1 MYLSHLQVVTFTALT
16 ATSINPTGTTNYRP
30 VNVRGR
36 VLDHRGD
43 LQQRVRSKVPTD
55 RIFTGTSQPKTQN
68 SAGNR
73 RPSLA
78 GKASG
83 QQRQQQ
89 YDSAISYLD
98 WTPLVQYE
106 ESLETVMPSTVNGR
120 QDYQQRQV
128 RQPDAI
134 VTFVTPPPTTTIA
147 THHNNKLRPKNR
159 VQDYDN
165 EKDNNFQSG
174 NHYQY
179 VNVSE
184 LAEINNNKHHN
195 VTRVITNYANGAVD
209 EHRKNSDFE
218 FSDKTQEKNKP
229 SYQNSYNNEANESK
243 EQNKHST
250 LQVYEANVQPDK
262 KTTERQRHQ
271 SLNLD
276 FEHNLHRNA
285 SHQLVN
291 TDEMLSDNEN
301 NKHNNQIINIRSH
314 DQKHRESQHVF
325 NLLKNESKS
334 DVLRDYPNNF
344 TTTATNVKASIE
356 HENSHAELYNIM
368 YNTDAINIAN
378 EQRPYN
384 YEDVDVENNDFY
396 RDDNNYDLQ
405 QHVYANAIADEW
417 RNSANQAIVNTNSK
431 TPKHEEDKKI
441 ANLKFDQSVP
451 KQRVNSNKYVN
462 MNLTAAKLKVDSIAT
477 YHNRRNQNDEREKI
491 ERHRRR
497 KPSAVN
503 SVEINPTIFTTTSPR
518 KLRRKVQSSAQTHRS
533 TADDETSIIQMLYD
547 GQNVFGQKYVSV

>member
-1 MYLSHLQVVTFTALT
+1 MYLSHLQVVTLTALT
-16 ATSINPTGTTNYRP
+16 ATSINPTGTTNYRQVK
-30 VNVRGR
+30 VNGR
-36 VLDHRGD
+36 FLDHRGD
-43 LQQRVRSKVPTD
+43 LQQWVRAKVPTD
-55 RIFTGTSQPKTQN
+55 RIFTGTSQPKTQK
-68 SAGNR
+68 SVGNR

-98 WTPLVQYE
+98 WTPIVQHE

-134 VTFVTPPPTTTIA
+134 VTFVTPPPTSTIA

-159 VQDYDN
+159 VQDYNN
-165 EKDNNFQSG
+165 ERHNNFQSG

-184 LAEINNNKHHN
+184 LDEINNNKRHN
-195 VTRVITNYANGAVD
+195 VTRLITNYAYGAVD
-209 EHRKNSDFE
+209 KHHKNSDFE
-218 FSDKTQEKNKP
+218 FRDKMQEKNKP

-243 EQNKHST
+243 EQYKHSIQ
-250 LQVYEANVQPDK
+250 QVYEANEQPDEK
-262 KTTERQRHQ
+262 NTERQPQ
-271 SLNLD
+271 SLNSD
-276 FEHNLHRNA
+276 FNHNLHHNA

-291 TDEMLSDNEN
+291 TNEMLSNDEN
-301 NKHNNQIINIRSH
+301 NKQNNQIVDIRSH
-314 DQKHRESQHVF
+314 DQKHRESHHVF
-325 NLLKNESKS
+325 NLFKNESKS

-344 TTTATNVKASIE
+344 TTIAANVMASIE
-356 HENSHAELYNIM
+356 HENSHAELYNIK
-368 YNTDAINIAN
+368 YNTDTINIAN

-384 YEDVDVENNDFY
+384 YEDVDDENNDFY
-396 RDDNNYDLQ
+396 HDNNNYKLQ

-417 RNSANQAIVNTNSK
+417 GNSANQAIVDTNSK
-431 TPKHEEDKKI
+431 TPKHEEDKKF

-477 YHNRRNQNDEREKI
+477 YHNRRNENDEREKI
-491 ERHRRR
+491 ERYRRR

-503 SVEINPTIFTTTSPR
+503 SAEINPMILTTASPR
-518 KLRRKVQSSAQTHRS
+518 QLRPKVQSSAQTHRS
-533 TADDETSIIQMLYD
+533 TADNETSIIRMLYD

>member
-1 MYLSHLQVVTFTALT
+1 MYLSHLQVVTLTALT
-16 ATSINPTGTTNYRP
+16 ATSIGLTGTTNYRQFK
-30 VNVRGR
+30 VRGR

-43 LQQRVRSKVPTD
+43 LQQRVRAKVSTD
-55 RIFTGTSQPKTQN
+55 RIFTGTSQPKTQK
-68 SAGNR
+68 SADNR

-98 WTPLVQYE
+98 WTPIVQHE
-106 ESLETVMPSTVNGR
+106 ESLETVMPSTINGR

-128 RQPDAI
+128 HQPDAI

-165 EKDNNFQSG
+165 KRDNNLQSG

-184 LAEINNNKHHN
+184 LAEINNNKRHN
-195 VTRVITNYANGAVD
+195 VTRVITNYAYGAVD

-218 FSDKTQEKNKP
+218 FRDKIQEKNKP
-229 SYQNSYNNEANESK
+229 SYQNSYNNEANEFK

-250 LQVYEANVQPDK
+250 LQVYEANVQPDEK
-262 KTTERQRHQ
+262 NTERQSQ
-271 SLNLD
+271 NLNSD
-276 FEHNLHRNA
+276 FEHNLHRNT

-291 TDEMLSDNEN
+291 TDEMLSDDEN
-301 NKHNNQIINIRSH
+301 NKHDNQIVNIRSH

-344 TTTATNVKASIE
+344 TTTAANVMPSIE
-356 HENSHAELYNIM
+356 HENSHAELYNVM
-368 YNTDAINIAN
+368 YNTDAMNIAN

-384 YEDVDVENNDFY
+384 YEDVDDENNDFY

-405 QHVYANAIADEW
+405 QQVYANAIADEW
-417 RNSANQAIVNTNSK
+417 GISANQAIVDTNTK
-431 TPKHEEDKKI
+431 IPKHEEDKKI

-462 MNLTAAKLKVDSIAT
+462 MNLTAAKLKVDNIAT
-477 YHNRRNQNDEREKI
+477 YHNQRNQNDEQEKI
-491 ERHRRR
+491 EPHRRR

-503 SVEINPTIFTTTSPR
+503 NAKVNPTILTTASPR

-547 GQNVFGQKYVSV
+547 GQNVFGQKYVNV